1 MEAYLLDSQMSKSV
15 TLQTTDKM
23 MATYLTGGFKATF
36 QESTRDIKGATI
48 IFLSAL
54 QRFLLRCSS
63 SDAVL

>member
-1 MEAYLLDSQMSKSV
+1 MIAQMSKSV

-54 QRFLLRCSS
+54 QRSLLRCSS